1 MIADEAGKLL
11 AIVGTSL
18 DGHFIDGIGLA
29 FGLNGR
35 LYEITNS
42 FANGAD
48 PADRVSVLQLLPPLW
63 P

>member
-1 MIADEAGKLL
+1 MSSAMTADGQY
-11 AIVGTSL
+11 
-18 DGHFIDGIGLA
+18 IDGTAG
-29 FGLNGR
+29 FGPNGR

-48 PADRVSVLQLLPPLW
+48 PVPGLLVLQLLPPLW